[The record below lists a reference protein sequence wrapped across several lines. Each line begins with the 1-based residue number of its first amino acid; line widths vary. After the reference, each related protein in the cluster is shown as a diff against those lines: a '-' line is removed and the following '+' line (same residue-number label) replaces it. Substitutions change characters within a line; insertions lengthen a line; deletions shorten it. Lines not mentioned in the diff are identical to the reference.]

1 MKKLLMKLNLK
12 ESNSRIISKINLN
25 KLYNHQNSK
34 FSAIKT
40 KSNHKISPVQIDEP
54 KKTEKHERLEEQK
67 KHKTKP
73 SQEDGYESSSELKEA
88 TESFLDRI
96 NDIDSAEK
104 DDIRSIEGFIK
115 NFNSKIYK
123 QNLELTNKIQDMF
136 SDNSNNHVKLF
147 SAINEVN
154 KVNINNTS
162 KLLKIFL
169 EEILKQQKSQS
180 NNKSSS
186 SSNSF
191 GIFSLIILLGGS
203 FALYQLYNNFDKS
216 TARLAAKVYDA
227 FLKPEILSHE
237 VDNVTLP
244 LFEKLTIP
252 TTLGNTAQVN
262 NKNLILIGNRGIG
275 KSESLKNYT
284 LKELEKDNLVIYVD
298 LRKGYKW
305 DSILSEED
313 LIKEVLLK
321 STPKIETLK
330 KISGLNEAQHSILA
344 REFLSLI
351 EGKSV
356 QIVFDNFEVDE
367 DFKLLTLIQQLNY
380 KNIKTII
387 ASNTLAKLQYA
398 LLNTNFNNYQIRQL
412 SINESNFKKYLIDKV
427 NKYVKI
433 KLEKVTCDKF
443 DQYNF
448 TLFKEVV
455 GTINFYQIYDYI
467 DSNTTIKNYV
477 DDHQNKLK
485 QTLISIKNQNPD
497 EFEYLAALLNDY
509 KVNNGYQPISHLK
522 NKNLRPNIDYLDK
535 FEKLSWISL
544 KDLSSFKVE
553 DGSLLKEVEA
563 IKLVK

>member
-73 SQEDGYESSSELKEA
+73 TQEDGYESSSELKEA

-169 EEILKQQKSQS
+169 EEILKQQKNQS